1 MLRLPIFQKNKI
13 NQISDTNRSAS
24 PRASQ
29 VNNNPPN
36 SSIMNQIPV
45 SQASHSHMKA
55 ANINKKK
62 AEFEK
67 KIRKLI

>member
-29 VNNNPPN
+29 TNNNPTKN
-36 SSIMNQIPV
+36 SITSHIQA

-67 KIRKLI
+67 KIRKFI